1 MSSSIDTMTIPVEQ
15 PPSGGHPRG
24 LYVLFMA
31 EMWERFCYYGMRVLL
46 TLYLIKSLLMGDNT
60 AFAIYGA
67 YTALVYAAP
76 VLGGRIAD
84 KILGYRLAVILGGVL
99 MAIGEFMIL
108 GGSESWLYIGMGMI
122 IIGNGYFKA
131 NISSIVGKLY
141 ADGDNRRD
149 SGFTIFYIG
158 INIGALLA
166 TTVVAEVGNIYGYE
180 YGFALAGLGM
190 LAGLV
195 FFIGGQNTFRHVAE
209 APDPVKLNA
218 PYLGPLSL
226 KWTTILASLLAVP
239 VLYLL
244 MVNAYVVGY
253 LLGVIALIVI
263 YTLMSRGIKEGKVLR
278 DRMIVFIILM
288 LFNIVF
294 WACFE
299 QAGTSLTLFADRNV
313 DRMIGSWEMGAATTQ
328 FFNPAFI
335 IIMGSVFSMLWV
347 YLNRIGKNPNIPMK
361 FGIGIVL
368 LGLGYLTVKIAPV
381 SPMYLVPLWVLALLY
396 FLHTVGELFISP
408 IGLSMVTKLVPKD
421 MTGTAMGA
429 WFLSFAGANFMAGVL
444 AMATGVGHGGSEPPK
459 FDMEHEKRIVLLTE
473 AQDSVE
479 VKVKEAAAAIAQLNK
494 YYADRADLSETDL
507 RIPEELSSLVD
518 ALPQTF
524 RRINSELVEVY
535 SDTNA
540 YKFPKHIRFGNIT
553 KLHLEQVHALN
564 EGLDGL
570 RNATMSLVGKTA
582 EEIDHKPVA
591 EAMLGINGTLETISG
606 KVVDELRGK
615 STDEDPFLR
624 GAVQAYKVYG
634 TKTATLASHMYW
646 LVYSHVYILMGLITV
661 AIGVVLMLVSGP
673 LNRMMHGVR

>member
-1 MSSSIDTMTIPVEQ
+1 MTLPADQ
-15 PPSGGHPRG
+15 APSGKHPKG
-24 LYVLFMA
+24 LYVLFLA

-46 TLYLIKSLLMGDNT
+46 TLYLIKSLMMGDNK

-76 VLGGRIAD
+76 VLGGRVAD
-84 KILGYRLAVILGGVL
+84 KILGYRIAVILGGVL

-108 GGSESWLYIGMGMI
+108 GGTEHWLYIGMGLI

-131 NISSIVGKLY
+131 NISSIVGSLY
-141 ADGDNRRD
+141 ADGDTRRD

-166 TTVVAEVGNIYGYE
+166 TTVVAEVGNIYGYK

-190 LAGLV
+190 LAGLL
-195 FFIGGQNTFRHVAE
+195 FFVGGQKHYRHVAE

-226 KWTTILASLLAVP
+226 KWTTIIGTFLMVP
-239 VLYLL
+239 VLYFL

-253 LLGVIALIVI
+253 LLAAIAIFVV
-263 YTLMSRGIKEGKVLR
+263 YSLMSRGIKEGAVLR

-288 LFNIVF
+288 VFNIVF

-313 DRMIGSWEMGAATTQ
+313 DRMIGDYEMGAATTQ
-328 FFNPAFI
+328 FFNPLFI

-361 FGIGIVL
+361 FGIGLVL

-381 SPMYLVPLWVLALLY
+381 SPVYLIPLWVLGLLY

-444 AMATGVGHGGSEPPK
+444 AMATGVGNGAAEPPK
-459 FDMEHEKRIVLLTE
+459 YEQPYADRITMIAATQSEVLGNTERASAAIERLSVDYAKRTDLDEDVKRIPAELNAMVVALPGTFDLLNKELLQVYNDT
-473 AQDSVE
+473 ASVE
-479 VKVKEAAAAIAQLNK
+479 VPA
-494 YYADRADLSETDL
+494 
-507 RIPEELSSLVD
+507 
-518 ALPQTF
+518 
-524 RRINSELVEVY
+524 
-535 SDTNA
+535 
-540 YKFPKHIRFGNIT
+540 HIRYNNLT
-553 KLHLEQVHALN
+553 KIHLEQAFALN
-564 EGLDGL
+564 QGLANLTKAAESQIGQ
-570 RNATMSLVGKTA
+570 ATDEM
-582 EEIDHKPVA
+582 DHKPVA
-591 EAMLGINGTLETISG
+591 EASLGIGGALETIKG
-606 KVVDELRGK
+606 KIVDELRGK
-615 STDEDPFLR
+615 REEKDAFLQP
-624 GAVQAYKVYG
+624 AVVGMKEYTVQ
-634 TKTATLASHMYW
+634 TANLASHMYW
-646 LVYSHVYILMGLITV
+646 LVYSHVYILMGFITV
-661 AIGVVLMLVSGP
+661 GIGLLLIMLSGP
-673 LNRMMHGVR
+673 LNKMMHGVR